1 MCSRSIVTS
10 SGGAGMR
17 RDGLRALVLGLPLVR
32 PLRPRCSWA
41 WPSSVYARPAVV
53 LASAMVSHP
62 HPSSGSSQALSFSA
76 ATSEGRIIEKY
87 MQP

>member
-1 MCSRSIVTS
+1 
-10 SGGAGMR
+10 
-17 RDGLRALVLGLPLVR
+17 
-32 PLRPRCSWA
+32 
-41 WPSSVYARPAVV
+41 VYARPAVV

-62 HPSSGSSQALSFSA
+62 HPSSGSSHALSFSA

>member
-1 MCSRSIVTS
+1 
-10 SGGAGMR
+10 
-17 RDGLRALVLGLPLVR
+17 
-32 PLRPRCSWA
+32 
-41 WPSSVYARPAVV
+41 VYARPAVV

-62 HPSSGSSQALSFSA
+62 HPSSGSSHALSVSA